1 MPNIKTSSISE
12 NELFKQLVEANKKI
26 EKLLVLVANKDET
39 ILNLKKE
46 LEKMRTE
53 LDEALKTKDQSEKT
67 KEKLSEEVL
76 LLAYDQF
83 VSGRKTRSKNKK
95 EPDES

>member
-83 VSGRKTRSKNKK
+83 VSGRETRSKNKK